1 MEETKTENSVID
13 ERLSKVKN
21 KIVVLSGK
29 GGVGKSTFA
38 VNFAS
43 SLVQEGFKVGLL
55 DADIHGP
62 SIPTMLGIRDEQAM
76 ASDGVISPVNVDGI
90 RVMSIGF
97 LLSGQDDPVIW
108 RGPMKMNIIKQ
119 FLQDVD
125 WGELDY
131 LIVDCP
137 PGTGDEPL
145 SVFQLIGDVTGA
157 VIVTTPQEVAA
168 SDVRKS
174 VNFCLRLDLDV
185 LGIVENMSGFACPH
199 CGKVTDIFKKGGVK
213 VMADKFHVPYLG
225 SIPIDPSIGIS
236 GDEGTPFVT
245 RFAGSPSHQSFGE
258 IVKILNKSDKI
269 KK

>member
-1 MEETKTENSVID
+1 MEETKTENSVIE

-38 VNFAS
+38 VNFAA

-62 SIPTMLGIRDEQAM
+62 SIPTMLGIRNEQPVAE
-76 ASDGVISPVNVDGI
+76 DGVISPVNVDGI
-90 RVMSIGF
+90 KVMSIGF
-97 LLSGQDDPVIW
+97 LLMGQDDPVIW
-108 RGPMKMNIIKQ
+108 RGPMKMNMIKQ

-131 LIVDCP
+131 LVIDCP

-145 SVFQLIGDVTGA
+145 SVIQLISDSTGA
-157 VIVTTPQEVAA
+157 VVVTTPQEVAA

-174 VNFCLRLDLDV
+174 LNFCRQLKLDV
-185 LGIVENMSGFACPH
+185 LGVVENMSGFVCPH
-199 CGKVTDIFKKGGVK
+199 CQTVTDIFKKGGGK
-213 VMADKFHVPYLG
+213 VMAEKFHVPYLG

-236 GDEGTPFVT
+236 GDDGTPFVT
-245 RFAGSPSHQSFGE
+245 RYAGSASHQAFGE
-258 IVKILNKSDKI
+258 IVKNVNKSDKI
-269 KK
+269 RK